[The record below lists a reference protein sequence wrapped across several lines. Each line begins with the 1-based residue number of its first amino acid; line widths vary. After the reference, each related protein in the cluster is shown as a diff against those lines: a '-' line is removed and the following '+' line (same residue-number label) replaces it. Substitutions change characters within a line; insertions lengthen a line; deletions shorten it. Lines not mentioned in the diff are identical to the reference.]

1 MPIDSQRTEPASVDA
16 ELTQL
21 EAELAAARER
31 VAASASSLQRQL
43 EQATDWRTWV
53 AREAVVALGLAFG
66 LGFLLG
72 RGR

>member
-1 MPIDSQRTEPASVDA
+1 VPIDSQRTDPASVDA

-31 VAASASSLQRQL
+31 VAAAASSLQRQL